1 MQKRSN
7 VLACLHGAWAPP
19 SHAPLPAQEFFWGAV
34 QRAGGVRSWVIP
46 TSHGDIP
53 PGRGIV
59 LPQNSAVCFVPLHK
73 GGVRYAQLPTT
84 SISANTDVTDSRI
97 KVSSANQDDCYIT
110 LGTI

>member
-34 QRAGGVRSWVIP
+34 QRAGGVRSRVIP

-59 LPQNSAVCFVPLHK
+59 LPQNSAVCFVPLYK
-73 GGVRYAQLPTT
+73 GGSGTHRSQFAAVRYL
-84 SISANTDVTDSRI
+84 R
-97 KVSSANQDDCYIT
+97 VSFAASPRYRESPEAGEAAAT
-110 LGTI
+110 RA

>member
-34 QRAGGVRSWVIP
+34 QRAGGVRSRVIP
-46 TSHGDIP
+46 TFHGDIP

-59 LPQNSAVCFVPLHK
+59 LPQNSAVCFVPLYK
-73 GGVRYAQLPTT
+73 AGIQQGP
-84 SISANTDVTDSRI
+84 
-97 KVSSANQDDCYIT
+97 
-110 LGTI
+110 GTGPCIFDPETGP